1 MTSMEVINVLAIVFN
16 VLAIV
21 CSPLIALY
29 VGRKL
34 QDREKKR
41 NDKMLIF
48 RSLMMDRGLGWS
60 TESMRALNI
69 IEIVFAD
76 DAKVLKQWK
85 KFYQALCIQDPNPT
99 QTLDIENARAEF
111 LVTMAES
118 LGYKESITKEIIQ
131 NAYIPKGLSKSI
143 EQQQQYQK
151 NVLEI
156 MTMFLSKLINNGENM
171 ESKNE
176 ENNDG
181 KNANGNA

>member
-1 MTSMEVINVLAIVFN
+1 MTCSEVINVLAIV
-16 VLAIV
+16 L
-21 CSPLIALY
+21 SPLIALY

-34 QDREKKR
+34 QDREKNR

-60 TESMRALNI
+60 TESVRAFNI

-85 KFYQALCIQDPNPT
+85 KFYQALCIQNPNST
-99 QTLDIENARAEF
+99 QTLAIEKARAEF

-118 LGYKESITKEIIQ
+118 LGYKETITKEIIQ
-131 NAYIPKGLSKSI
+131 NAYIPVGLRKSI
-143 EQQQQYQK
+143 EQQQQYHNGMLELLAMILK
-151 NVLEI
+151 NFI
-156 MTMFLSKLINNGENM
+156 KNNENTDI
-171 ESKNE
+171 KIK

-181 KNANGNA
+181 KNAHGNA